1 MPAAVVGS
9 RHHGRTDMAE
19 HEHGT
24 MDIEAH
30 KKTFEGFIR
39 FWVYVFSISAAIL
52 IFLAIFNT

>member
-1 MPAAVVGS
+1 
-9 RHHGRTDMAE
+9 MAE

-39 FWVYVFSISAAIL
+39 FWVFVFSISAAIL
-52 IFLAIFNT
+52 VFLAIFNT